1 MIELS
6 SLLKI
11 APIAGAIVIAALS
24 FGELRADVRSLQ
36 TQVTTMQV
44 QLNQIQNILEKM
56 SIAGISLGLDL
67 LHG

>member
-44 QLNQIQNILEKM
+44 QLNQIQNILET
-56 SIAGISLGLDL
+56 GRR
-67 LHG
+67 